1 VSEAQAIAPSPFS
14 ARSRRAVDGGARYL
28 LGRLGQGLLVVFGA
42 ITISFLL
49 VHITGNPAQVL
60 AGGTLPPRQV
70 AALSHQLGYD
80 KPLLQQYVD
89 YLGGVVHGDFGDSFR
104 YQSSAA
110 SLVLSAL
117 PNTLLLVALAIL
129 LATALAIA
137 TALYSV
143 LHAETR
149 FDRWLRR
156 ALIVL
161 QGIPDFWLCLLLV
174 LVFGV
179 RLRWLPTIG
188 FSGVTSLILPV
199 VTLALPLVSSFV
211 RLLRAN
217 LLDLSGSDFMV
228 ALRAKGLSE
237 REIMWRHGL
246 RNALV
251 PFLTYLALQA
261 GWLIGG
267 TIIIESIFVWPGIG
281 PVLLSAVQV
290 RDLTVVQAVVVIIAV
305 AFVLLNLLVD
315 GLVMW
320 LDPRTRTRPA

>member
-1 VSEAQAIAPSPFS
+1 VSEAQAIAPGPLT
-14 ARSRRAVDGGARYL
+14 ARPRGRLGGGARYM

-49 VHITGNPAQVL
+49 VHVTGNPAQVL
-60 AGGTLPPRQV
+60 AGGTLPPKEV
-70 AALSHQLGYD
+70 AALSHELGYD
-80 KPLLQQYVD
+80 KPLLQQYAD
-89 YLGGVVHGDFGDSFR
+89 YVGGVAHGDFGDSFR
-104 YQSSAA
+104 YRSSAA
-110 SLVLSAL
+110 SLVLTAL
-117 PNTLLLVALAIL
+117 PNTLLLVGLAIL

-143 LHAETR
+143 LHSDSR

-156 ALIVL
+156 ALMVF
-161 QGIPDFWLCLLLV
+161 QGIPDFWLCLMLV

-179 RLRWLPTIG
+179 ELRWVPTIG
-188 FSGVTSLILPV
+188 FTGVTSLILPV

-217 LLDLSGSDFMV
+217 LLDLGGSDFMV
-228 ALRAKGLSE
+228 ALRAKGMSE

-267 TIIIESIFVWPGIG
+267 TIIIESIFVWPGVG
-281 PVLLSAVQV
+281 LVLLSAVQA
-290 RDLTVVQAVVVIIAV
+290 RDLTVIQAVVVIIAIS
-305 AFVLLNLLVD
+305 FVLLNLLVD
-315 GLVMW
+315 LLVMW
-320 LDPRTRTRPA
+320 LDPRTRTRSA